1 MDKTKTTSQNTDK
14 NTNQTNSQEIP
25 PIPEKFRSTIVDFT
39 TDLTTTFPEFSYLW
53 AKWSNPATTDI
64 EYQQLFMHCL
74 TVFPERF
81 FDILNQ
87 NVSIF
92 DINSPINTVFLPNV
106 EFKMLF
112 HCQGTSDKIKQTLW
126 KYLQVILFM
135 LIGSVKDKMDFGE
148 AMNMF
153 EGFEDG
159 ELQDKLKDA
168 MASIGDFFGKD
179 GNNSDGNSSD
189 NIDGPDSQANAF
201 KDAFEFINKMDCES
215 GDGSANSDNTGS
227 TSSASSSLPNPEDL
241 HDHLKNLFNGK
252 IGKLAKELADDLGQD
267 LADTFGDDM
276 QNMKS
281 TKDVFSKLMQNPQKI
296 SGLVKTVGEKLNKKM
311 ADGEISREDIMGE
324 AGELMR
330 KMKEMGGAGQ
340 FADMFKNMAKG
351 MGVNIP
357 KGAKMD
363 TNALKQMDKK
373 MTTRDKLKQR
383 AEVRKQKAETDHLAD
398 KARMQK
404 QLDDYR
410 QQLAKYN
417 LAETEDPHNF
427 IFSLDGN
434 EKQEKSM
441 RPPTNQ
447 SNQFVNSDANSST
460 PTLTANQKKNLK
472 KKMKKQAN
480 KKEAEAEV
488 NDDNEVA
495 ETIA

>member
-1 MDKTKTTSQNTDK
+1 
-14 NTNQTNSQEIP
+14 
-25 PIPEKFRSTIVDFT
+25 
-39 TDLTTTFPEFSYLW
+39 
-53 AKWSNPATTDI
+53 
-64 EYQQLFMHCL
+64 
-74 TVFPERF
+74 
-81 FDILNQ
+81 
-87 NVSIF
+87 
-92 DINSPINTVFLPNV
+92 
-106 EFKMLF
+106 
-112 HCQGTSDKIKQTLW
+112 
-126 KYLQVILFM
+126 
-135 LIGSVKDKMDFGE
+135 MDFGE

-153 EGFEDG
+153 EGFKEG
-159 ELQDKLKDA
+159 ELQDKLKDT
-168 MASIGDFFGKD
+168 MANISDFFGKMDNNATEGAPGGDQTDND
-179 GNNSDGNSSD
+179 GTAD
-189 NIDGPDSQANAF
+189 QAKAF
-201 KDAFEFINKMDCES
+201 KDAFDFMNNMSNDEPA
-215 GDGSANSDNTGS
+215 G
-227 TSSASSSLPNPEDL
+227 SASSGLPKPEDL

-296 SGLVKTVGEKLNKKM
+296 SVLVKTVGEKLNKKM
-311 ADGEISREDIMGE
+311 ADGEISREDSMGE
-324 AGELMR
+324 AGDLMR
-330 KMKEMGGAGQ
+330 KMKEMGGASQ

-363 TNALKQMDKK
+363 TNAFKQMEKK
-373 MTTRDKLKQR
+373 MTARDKLKQR
-383 AEVRKQKAETDHLAD
+383 AEVRKQKAVAEQLAE
-398 KARMQK
+398 KAKMQK

-417 LAETEDPHNF
+417 LASTDDPHNF

-447 SNQFVNSDANSST
+447 PPTNQFVNSST

-480 KKEAEAEV
+480 KKEAEADEAGEE
-488 NDDNEVA
+488 NENVA
-495 ETIA
+495 ETFA

>member
-1 MDKTKTTSQNTDK
+1 MDNTD
-14 NTNQTNSQEIP
+14 IP
-25 PIPEKFRSTIVDFT
+25 PLPEKFKATIIDFT
-39 TDLTTTFPEFSYLW
+39 ADLTTTFPEFSYLW
-53 AKWSNPATTDI
+53 AKWSSPTTTDI

-92 DINSPINTVFLPNV
+92 DVNSPINTVFLPNV

-168 MASIGDFFGKD
+168 MASIGDFFGKA
-179 GNNSDGNSSD
+179 GNSSD
-189 NIDGPDSQANAF
+189 NNDGNTDDADSQANAF
-201 KDAFEFINKMDCES
+201 KEAFEFINKMDCES
-215 GDGSANSDNTGS
+215 GDGSDNSDNTGS
-227 TSSASSSLPNPEDL
+227 ASSASSSLPNPEDL

-311 ADGEISREDIMGE
+311 ADGEISRDDIMGE

-363 TNALKQMDKK
+363 TNALKQMEKK
-373 MTTRDKLKQR
+373 MTARDKLKQR
-383 AEVRKQKAETDHLAD
+383 AEVRKQKADADHLAE

-447 SNQFVNSDANSST
+447 PLTNQIMNSST

-488 NDDNEVA
+488 NDDNEVS
-495 ETIA
+495 ETFA

>member
-1 MDKTKTTSQNTDK
+1 MDNT
-14 NTNQTNSQEIP
+14 EIP
-25 PIPEKFRSTIVDFT
+25 PLPEKFKATIIDFT

-53 AKWSNPATTDI
+53 EKWSNPATTEV
-64 EYQQLFMHCL
+64 EYQQLFLHCL

-87 NVSIF
+87 NAKIF
-92 DINSPINTVFLPNV
+92 DPDSPINTVFLPNV

-112 HCQGTSDKIKQTLW
+112 HCPGTSDNTRQTLW
-126 KYLQVILFM
+126 KYLQVILFT

-153 EGFEDG
+153 EGFEEG
-159 ELQDKLKDA
+159 ELQDKLKDT
-168 MASIGDFFGKD
+168 MANISDFFGKMD
-179 GNNSDGNSSD
+179 NNATEGAQGDDNMGSDGPAD
-189 NIDGPDSQANAF
+189 QAKAF
-201 KDAFEFINKMDCES
+201 KDAFDFMNNMSSETTGENGS
-215 GDGSANSDNTGS
+215 GPT
-227 TSSASSSLPNPEDL
+227 SSSLPNPEDL
-241 HDHLKNLFNGK
+241 HDHLKNLFEGK

-324 AGELMR
+324 AGEMMR
-330 KMKEMGGAGQ
+330 KMKEMGGASQ

-363 TNALKQMDKK
+363 TNAFKQMEKK
-373 MTTRDKLKQR
+373 MTARDKLKQR
-383 AEVRKQKAETDHLAD
+383 AEVRKQKAVAEQLAE
-398 KARMQK
+398 KAKMQK

-417 LAETEDPHNF
+417 LASTDDPHNF

-447 SNQFVNSDANSST
+447 STINQNDQSST
-460 PTLTANQKKNLK
+460 PALTANQKKNLK

-480 KKEAEAEV
+480 KKETETDEAGDE
-488 NDDNEVA
+488 NENVA
-495 ETIA
+495 ETFA

>member
-1 MDKTKTTSQNTDK
+1 MDKTKATSQTNDKNTDK
-14 NTNQTNSQEIP
+14 NTNQEIP
-25 PIPEKFRSTIVDFT
+25 PLPEKFKATIIDFT

-53 AKWSNPATTDI
+53 AKWSSPTTTDI

-87 NVSIF
+87 NATIF
-92 DINSPINTVFLPNV
+92 DPNSPINTVFLPNV

-153 EGFEDG
+153 DGFEDG
-159 ELQDKLKDA
+159 DLQDKLKDA
-168 MASIGDFFGKD
+168 MASIGDFFGKA
-179 GNNSDGNSSD
+179 GNGSD
-189 NIDGPDSQANAF
+189 NTDGSDSQANAF

-215 GDGSANSDNTGS
+215 GDGSTNSDNTGS
-227 TSSASSSLPNPEDL
+227 ATGSASSSLPNPEDL

-311 ADGEISREDIMGE
+311 ADGEISRDDIMGE

-330 KMKEMGGAGQ
+330 RMKEMGGAGQ

-363 TNALKQMDKK
+363 TNALKQMEKK
-373 MTTRDKLKQR
+373 MTARDKLKQR
-383 AEVRKQKAETDHLAD
+383 AEVRKQKADADHLAE

-447 SNQFVNSDANSST
+447 PLTNQIVNSST

-480 KKEAEAEV
+480 KKETEAEV

-495 ETIA
+495 ETVA

>member
-1 MDKTKTTSQNTDK
+1 MDKTKATSQTNDKNTDK
-14 NTNQTNSQEIP
+14 NTNQEIP
-25 PIPEKFRSTIVDFT
+25 PLPEKFKATIIDFT

-53 AKWSNPATTDI
+53 AKWSSPTTTDI

-87 NVSIF
+87 NVNIF
-92 DINSPINTVFLPNV
+92 EPNSPINTVFLPNV

-168 MASIGDFFGKD
+168 MASIGDFFGKAGNGTDNGSDNTD
-179 GNNSDGNSSD
+179 GNGSDGA
-189 NIDGPDSQANAF
+189 DSQANAF
-201 KDAFEFINKMDCES
+201 KEAFEFINKMDCES
-215 GDGSANSDNTGS
+215 GQ
-227 TSSASSSLPNPEDL
+227 TSGEQAEPASSGLPNPEDL

-267 LADTFGDDM
+267 LADTFGEDM

-311 ADGEISREDIMGE
+311 ADGEISRDDIMGE

-330 KMKEMGGAGQ
+330 RMKEMGGAGQ

-363 TNALKQMDKK
+363 TNALKQMEKK
-373 MTTRDKLKQR
+373 MTARDKLKQR
-383 AEVRKQKAETDHLAD
+383 AEVRKQKADADHLAE

-447 SNQFVNSDANSST
+447 IVNSST

-488 NDDNEVA
+488 NDDNEVS
-495 ETIA
+495 ETFA